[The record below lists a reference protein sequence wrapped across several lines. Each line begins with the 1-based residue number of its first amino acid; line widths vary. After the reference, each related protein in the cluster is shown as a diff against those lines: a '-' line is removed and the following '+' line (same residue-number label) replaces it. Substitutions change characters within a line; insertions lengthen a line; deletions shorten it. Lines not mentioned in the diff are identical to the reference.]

1 VNNNKTSELKFS
13 KRLSIGLFCIG
24 TLILI
29 VFAATLSV
37 TVAFVGYVFTGLS
50 FFLGSVY
57 FLILIID
64 VARGKTDQ
72 NTGVKS
78 IGILLINIPIA
89 AFYIY
94 LVMVLLNTA
103 RITFENTTGH
113 DLSSIKISGCTN
125 KEINFLEAGES
136 KTIWI
141 DIPSDC
147 SLEIN
152 YVIEGEIKI
161 ETVAGYLTTS
171 NGVIATYKIGSNK
184 EIFL

>member
-24 TLILI
+24 TLIMI
-29 VFAATLSV
+29 VFAATLSA
-37 TVAFVGYVFTGLS
+37 TVAFVGYLFSGLS
-50 FFLGSVY
+50 FCLGSVY
-57 FLILIID
+57 FIILIINI
-64 VARGKTDQ
+64 ARRKTDQ
-72 NTGVKS
+72 STGLKS

-89 AFYIY
+89 AFYVY

-113 DLSSIKISGCTN
+113 DLSSIKIFGCGD

-136 KTIWI
+136 ETVWI
-141 DIPSDC
+141 HIPSDC

-152 YVIEGEIKI
+152 YVIEGQIKI
-161 ETVAGYLTTS
+161 ETVASYLANS
-171 NGVIATYKIGSNK
+171 NGVIATYKIGSNQ

>member
-1 VNNNKTSELKFS
+1 MTEIKFS

-37 TVAFVGYVFTGLS
+37 TVAFVGYVFTALS

-57 FLILIID
+57 FLILIINI
-64 VARGKTDQ
+64 ARGKTDQ
-72 NTGVKS
+72 NIGVKS
-78 IGILLINIPIA
+78 IGIMLINIPIA
-89 AFYIY
+89 AFYLY
-94 LVMVLLNTA
+94 LVMILINTA

-136 KTIWI
+136 ETIWI
-141 DIPSDC
+141 NIPSDC

-152 YVIEGEIKI
+152 YEIGGQIKI
-161 ETVAGYLTTS
+161 EVVASYLTTS
-171 NGVIATYKIGSNK
+171 NGVIATYKVGSNQ